1 MVSSI
6 VTGEVECAG
15 DSVKNSQASFTARSV
30 LTGEMVVALASEDFG
45 DSPSNFPKSIMGTM
59 LSANPKAVDAIACS
73 ELPSLSRPAGDDREG
88 ADAEPVCSTVCGTAG
103 EGSISTESC
112 Y

>member
-6 VTGEVECAG
+6 VTGEVECTG

-30 LTGEMVVALASEDFG
+30 LTREMVVALASEDFD
-45 DSPSNFPKSIMGTM
+45 DSPSNFLKSIMGTM

-88 ADAEPVCSTVCGTAG
+88 ADPEAVCSTVCGTAG

-112 Y
+112 D

>member
-6 VTGEVECAG
+6 VTGEIECA
-15 DSVKNSQASFTARSV
+15 DESVENSQACSTARSM
-30 LTGEMVVALASEDFG
+30 LTGDTVVALELEDFD
-45 DSPSNFPKSIMGTM
+45 DSPSTFPKSIMGTM
-59 LSANPKAVDAIACS
+59 LSTNPKAVDAIACS

-88 ADAEPVCSTVCGTAG
+88 ADPEAVCSTVCGTAG